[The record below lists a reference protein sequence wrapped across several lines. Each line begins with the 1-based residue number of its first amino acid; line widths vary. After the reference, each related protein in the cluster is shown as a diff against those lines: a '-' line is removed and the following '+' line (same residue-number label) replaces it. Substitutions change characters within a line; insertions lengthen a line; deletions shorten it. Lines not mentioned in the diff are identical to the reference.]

1 MKMWK
6 VLHFSNFLGGIILMK
21 RSSILKKHVTT
32 EETKKNWSQ
41 KQFPSRFILAFR
53 LIRIVRSPNPIENLK
68 KKTF

>member
-1 MKMWK
+1 
-6 VLHFSNFLGGIILMK
+6 MK

-32 EETKKNWSQ
+32 EETKKNLSQ